1 MRRNHNKILLVGSN
15 SKYAIEKFYFKE
27 LNQQGFDVRFFDS
40 RSDFNSYY
48 NKSVINKLIYRFG
61 FSSIL
66 QSINTKLR
74 REFDNF
80 SPDLVLVFKGM
91 EIYPKTLQYFKLKG
105 SMLVNYNP
113 DHPFI
118 FHGRGSGNKNVE
130 QSIELYDLYATYSK
144 KIQREIEE
152 NYKIK
157 SYYLPF
163 GYDSDTFLKV
173 AKATEVTEV
182 NAVCFV
188 GVPDRYRANFLSKII
203 AAGLQVHVYGPNWG
217 DWLDKDKNLTIHKA
231 VYDYDF
237 IRILRKYRV
246 QLNLMRPHNKDSH
259 NMRSFEIPAA
269 GGIMLAPI
277 TEEHML
283 FFENK
288 YEAFFFDSF
297 ENCLELMNKIQKMSI
312 EESMNFRTRAIER
325 CQKSDYSYQEIIKI
339 FGEHLAAKLIHF
351 IQK

>member
-1 MRRNHNKILLVGSN
+1 MKTDIRKILIIGSN
-15 SKYAIEKFYFKE
+15 SSYAIEKFYVKE

-40 RSDFNSYY
+40 RSDFISYY

-91 EIYPKTLQYFKLKG
+91 EIYPRTLQYFKLKG

-152 NYKIK
+152 NYKVK

-163 GYDSDTFLKV
+163 GYDSDTFKKV
-173 AKATEVTEV
+173 AEATKVTEV
-182 NAVCFV
+182 NAACFV

-203 AAGLQVHVYGPNWG
+203 AAGLPVHVYGPDWE
-217 DWLDKDKNLTIHKA
+217 DWLEKDENLTIHKA
-231 VYDYDF
+231 VYDNDF
-237 IRILRKYRV
+237 VKILRKYRV
-246 QLNLMRPHNKDSH
+246 QLNLLRPHNKDSH

-269 GGIMLAPI
+269 GGIMLAPN

-283 FFENK
+283 FFENNIEVYLYNDVNDCIMK
-288 YEAFFFDSF
+288 INKILSLNHYEVVEIRQRVSKR
-297 ENCLELMNKIQKMSI
+297 CLIDCYSYTQRSIELMKFVKK
-312 EESMNFRTRAIER
+312 T
-325 CQKSDYSYQEIIKI
+325 
-339 FGEHLAAKLIHF
+339 L
-351 IQK
+351 